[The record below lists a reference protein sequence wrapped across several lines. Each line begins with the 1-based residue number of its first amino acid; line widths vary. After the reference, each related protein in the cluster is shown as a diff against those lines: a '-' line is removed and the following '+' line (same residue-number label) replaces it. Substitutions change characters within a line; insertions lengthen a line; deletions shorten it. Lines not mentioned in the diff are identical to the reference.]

1 MPVVEDDRYIAGL
14 VEMELE
20 HRGFEVRCA
29 YDGPSALEAAR
40 KFDPAVIVLDIML
53 PGLDGVGVLKRLRS
67 GGSRAPVVMLTAR
80 DAPMDKVHSL
90 ERGADDWKNATN
102 RPSRPAYVPLCVPH
116 SGSVGILVKVV
127 SGEPESLDPPPLDT
141 T

>member
-1 MPVVEDDRYIAGL
+1 MVRQGTRVLVVEDDRYIAGL

-20 HRGFEVRCA
+20 HRGFEVGCA
-29 YDGPSALEAAR
+29 YDGPSALEAAQ

-80 DAPMDKVHSL
+80 DAQMDKVHSL
-90 ERGADDWKNATN
+90 DLGGGR
-102 RPSRPAYVPLCVPH
+102 LPH
-116 SGSVGILVKVV
+116 QAFPRRRALGSLEGRAEA
-127 SGEPESLDPPPLDT
+127 S
-141 T
+141 